1 MEISFGIYP
10 DEELKK
16 TIDNLRFQYDRT
28 LIKEKYP
35 YIQFLGPVQS
45 FANMKK
51 VGSFFSSLLKGKKR
65 FKLTTDIVEIE
76 ENEQIVFLNIFHKG
90 EMQELYQILL
100 EELEIDESSTFYMP
114 HIALAKNHNSDEL
127 YQIYEELK
135 GKKIQ
140 YSFFSHYFCLYEK
153 SSRHW
158 EEYLVVE
165 M

>member
-16 TIDNLRFQYDRT
+16 VIDNLRFQYDRT

-45 FANMKK
+45 FANMKR
-51 VGSFFSSLLKGKKR
+51 VAHFFTSLLKGKKR
-65 FKLTTDIVEIE
+65 FKLSTGIVEIQE
-76 ENEQIVFLNIFHKG
+76 DEQAVSLNVFHKG
-90 EMQELYQILL
+90 EMQELYHTLL
-100 EELEIDESSTFYMP
+100 EELEMDESSALYMP
-114 HIALAKNHNSDEL
+114 HIILAKNHHSDKL

-135 GKKIQ
+135 EKKIQ

-153 SSRHW
+153 SPRHW

-165 M
+165 V